1 MADEIAK
8 VLDERT
14 ATYGSFADNALLTD
28 MVLTWLRGS
37 DPHPDVA
44 VEEAA
49 HMVAHKAARIIVGG
63 ITGDSHVD
71 MKGYLRLIP
80 AYCAPHPK
88 WAIELR
94 EKLST
99 EEAEAVLGTLKI
111 ARRAFRNKDPL
122 DVAAVIQESGV

>member
-1 MADEIAK
+1 MADEIERTLA
-8 VLDERT
+8 ERT
-14 ATYGSFADNALLTD
+14 AAYGSFADNAMLTD

-37 DPHPDVA
+37 DPHPDVG

-49 HMVAHKAARIIVGG
+49 HMVAHKASRIIVGG

-71 MKGYLRLIP
+71 MKGYLRLVP
-80 AYCAPHPK
+80 TYCAPHPK
-88 WAIELR
+88 WAVELR

-99 EEAEAVLGTLKI
+99 EEADAVLRTLTI

>member
-1 MADEIAK
+1 MADEIEK
-8 VLDERT
+8 VLAART
-14 ATYGSFADNALLTD
+14 VTYGSFADNAMLTD
-28 MVLTWLRGS
+28 MILTWLRGS
-37 DPHPDVA
+37 EQHPDIA
-44 VEEAA
+44 VEESA

-80 AYCAPHPK
+80 IHCAPHPK
-88 WAIELR
+88 WAVNLR

-99 EEAEAVLGTLKI
+99 EEAEAVLSTLKI

-122 DVAAVIQESGV
+122 DVAAVIQESGI